1 MSKQLEIPNNQNKS
15 KTFKLFL
22 LVPVYLL
29 LTTFLTVAPV
39 QAQKSSSRLVERGN
53 TLLKK
58 GWVNDAI
65 QVFRQALKSNP
76 KSLQA
81 NLGLAIAY
89 NRAGNI
95 DAAWN
100 SYQRVLE
107 IDPLNQSA
115 LKTVG
120 LLGTYRPQWQGKGI
134 ESLTTLLNSTP
145 NDLEARKL
153 RALLYYY
160 QGRINDSVADYQVLL
175 ANNPTPEILI
185 NAAETFTYASN
196 YQQALELFNRY
207 SSTGKSITGNAAIA
221 YGRTLQKTGNP
232 TKAIEVLKAQLGR
245 SNTLDLLAITTRAE
259 LSQAYVVNKQP
270 AEALAVLEPLRGK
283 QDTRLLLVR
292 ALNEIRKLKMI
303 RALLKKLLVYTDKY
317 LLIILILLLPYC
329 WKLLM
334 FFLTFRKQQR
344 YNFINKLLSNY
355 RTIKVWFYVSWL

>member
-1 MSKQLEIPNNQNKS
+1 MQFKCFVKLSKVI
-15 KTFKLFL
+15 
-22 LVPVYLL
+22 
-29 LTTFLTVAPV
+29 
-39 QAQKSSSRLVERGN
+39 
-53 TLLKK
+53 
-58 GWVNDAI
+58 
-65 QVFRQALKSNP
+65 

-221 YGRTLQKTGNP
+221 YGRTLQK
-232 TKAIEVLKAQLGR
+232 
-245 SNTLDLLAITTRAE
+245 LAI
-259 LSQAYVVNKQP
+259 P
-270 AEALAVLEPLRGK
+270 
-283 QDTRLLLVR
+283 
-292 ALNEIRKLKMI
+292 RK
-303 RALLKKLLVYTDKY
+303 
-317 LLIILILLLPYC
+317 P
-329 WKLLM
+329 
-334 FFLTFRKQQR
+334 
-344 YNFINKLLSNY
+344 
-355 RTIKVWFYVSWL
+355 